1 MTFPSPQSVLTAVVA
16 VCLAA
21 GLLATFV
28 KWERLGRRVDVVV
41 VLVLVL
47 VADATLYP
55 NTEASRAVGLFHPYI
70 AGQSFRLIQLLIA
83 VALMAR
89 VIASGLP
96 RRLLAA
102 ESLWLAFFVWYATS
116 CVVGLL
122 DGNDPKLVLARG
134 FFILEAG
141 GMLALTAGV
150 PVDDLLG
157 DRGIRR
163 LTRWCGALAA
173 GLIVTTELGIQF
185 TTTWPGIP
193 LVSAGEVGSNLAT
206 IFISLGVLGL
216 ASEMGRRRR
225 SPTVLLAATALL
237 LAHLVSSQRAA
248 RLGLAVVLITFLL
261 VLLLPRGRP
270 RPFSAGDAAALLAVI
285 LAAVSVPLLV
295 WSITTSTGGSPLNA
309 YPFLDRTLQAVD
321 TGYRQGSVE
330 SRFNEW
336 AEALPL
342 IRDRPVFGNGVGT
355 TFDHHDVGKDVVI
368 RYDITNNLILDLL
381 LRAGAV
387 GLIGFTLAWVATCR
401 LALLVWR
408 RGRDQVAL
416 LAVAAG
422 CALAGMV
429 AKAMVESIINEYRM
443 TVLIGLLAG
452 VVFSAGRAMPVRS
465 GPTKHPESAG
475 RDDGTDEA
483 GPEACAPPDVHRRES
498 SRQIRAFPDA

>member
-1 MTFPSPQSVLTAVVA
+1 
-16 VCLAA
+16 
-21 GLLATFV
+21 
-28 KWERLGRRVDVVV
+28 
-41 VLVLVL
+41 
-47 VADATLYP
+47 
-55 NTEASRAVGLFHPYI
+55 
-70 AGQSFRLIQLLIA
+70 
-83 VALMAR
+83 
-89 VIASGLP
+89 
-96 RRLLAA
+96 
-102 ESLWLAFFVWYATS
+102 
-116 CVVGLL
+116 
-122 DGNDPKLVLARG
+122 
-134 FFILEAG
+134 
-141 GMLALTAGV
+141 
-150 PVDDLLG
+150 
-157 DRGIRR
+157 
-163 LTRWCGALAA
+163 
-173 GLIVTTELGIQF
+173 
-185 TTTWPGIP
+185 
-193 LVSAGEVGSNLAT
+193 
-206 IFISLGVLGL
+206 LGL